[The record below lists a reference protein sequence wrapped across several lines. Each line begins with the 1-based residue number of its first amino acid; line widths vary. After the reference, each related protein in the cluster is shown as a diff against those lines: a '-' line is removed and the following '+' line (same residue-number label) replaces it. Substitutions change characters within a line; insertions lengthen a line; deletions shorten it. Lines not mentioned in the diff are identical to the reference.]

1 MLEQWPES
9 NHRLSV
15 EIYAKTLEFVPAS
28 IAGEL
33 DTISSGAF
41 GGIEGRIGPPQQ
53 LGKFVA
59 AFCVKTG
66 KTKT

>member
-1 MLEQWPES
+1 MARLFPQCW
-9 NHRLSV
+9 NNGRNQTTRLSA

-28 IAGEL
+28 IAGEF
-33 DTISSGAF
+33 DTISSSAF

-59 AFCVKTG
+59 AF
-66 KTKT
+66 